1 MFSGGAGAINL
12 FPETCAGRPVPVPL
26 PYLPVEPLPPPPRL
40 AFFPLGPKVMG
51 QIHGI
56 MDGQTAGVRYRRIW
70 IWRGG
75 DISHIRTFTCSM

>member
-51 QIHGI
+51 QIHGT
-56 MDGQTAGVRYRRIW
+56 MDGWTDRRCAVSENMNLAWWRY
-70 IWRGG
+70 
-75 DISHIRTFTCSM
+75 FTHTYI